1 MGVSLEYFITDFL
14 QFSSTTVEIRFL
26 GGRLGIRLDFQAFQG
41 FF

>member
-26 GGRLGIRLDFQAFQG
+26 GLGIRLDFQAFQG